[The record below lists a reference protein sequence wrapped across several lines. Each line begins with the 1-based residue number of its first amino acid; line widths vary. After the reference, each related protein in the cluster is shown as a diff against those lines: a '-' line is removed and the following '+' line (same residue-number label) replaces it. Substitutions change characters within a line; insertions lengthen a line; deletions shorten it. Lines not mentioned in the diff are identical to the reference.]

1 MARRR
6 TGTRSRK
13 RTRVA
18 RKYSK
23 KMAKRR
29 GKSRR
34 GRRTRMKGGS
44 LMSVLNKALLPAALF
59 TGSKMLQKRSKRKST
74 KTNFKRLKKKIY
86 GFIAIWIWIQ

>member
-13 RTRVA
+13 RTTTKVS

-23 KMAKRR
+23 KMGKRR

-34 GRRTRMKGGS
+34 GRKMRGGS
-44 LMSVLNKALLPAALF
+44 LMSVLNKALVPAALF
-59 TGSKMLQKRSKRKST
+59 TGSKMLQKRSKRKSGRM
-74 KTNFKRLKKKIY
+74 NFKRLKNTLRNKRRRCRR
-86 GFIAIWIWIQ
+86 